1 MPIEEVREVMKF
13 KLIQMSIRE
22 LLKFRI
28 RMIFSNKDGL
38 INYSLELFREMVR
51 RNYKR
56 MLNRILNRKLIAMCL

>member
-56 MLNRILNRKLIAMCL
+56 MLNRIINRKLIAMCL